1 MVIDRSSPLPLYFQ
15 LKTFIL
21 DKIQQGEW
29 QPGEKLPTEEEIHK
43 TFDVS
48 RATIRQ
54 ALRELEFDGTIIR
67 QAGRGTFVATPKYV
81 ESPNAFEIEISE
93 YNEKGLQVSWKVVK
107 AHEVQVP
114 DKIAVLMQL
123 SSGTRLFCLERLRS
137 ANNLPVGHTTS
148 YVTQAYRD
156 KIDLSLAETAGTMFY
171 LSRIDM
177 SACTAEH
184 FLEVLPAGK
193 EDARILEIESGAPVL
208 VVSRILRDGETKP
221 FEYFR
226 GAYRWDRFRYHIPP
240 MPVQI

>member
-1 MVIDRSSPLPLYFQ
+1 MEIDRNSPLPLYFQ
-15 LKTFIL
+15 LKTLIL
-21 DKIQQGEW
+21 EKIQQGEW
-29 QPGEKLPTEEEIHK
+29 KPGEKLPTEEEIQK
-43 TFDVS
+43 KYDVS

-93 YNEKGLQVSWKVVK
+93 YNEKGLQVSWKVVH
-107 AHEVQVP
+107 ARDVQVP
-114 DKIAVLMQL
+114 DRIAALMQVPT
-123 SSGTRLFCLERLRS
+123 GTRLFCLERLRS
-137 ANNLPVGHTTS
+137 ANNLPVGHTAS
-148 YVTQAYRD
+148 YVTQEYRD

-177 SACTAEH
+177 STCTAEH
-184 FLEVLPAGK
+184 FLEVLPADK
-193 EDARILEIESGAPVL
+193 DDARILEIPLGEPVL
-208 VVSRILRDGETKP
+208 VVSRILRDEQSKP